1 MTICDY
7 GYVEGFLYCED
18 SGWWLQVLSF
28 RHPAS
33 ARFSLATPTARY
45 QFFWTK
51 VMKLGDRTGIVQLR
65 HLLCSKGTR
74 ILELLPGLH
83 QADMQSSDSSAF
95 YDCQESFPWQSHVC
109 GYDVAADKWC
119 MLGLCQSARRQKS
132 SGFTTTP
139 AWQQSPPLV
148 KYVLEFAH
156 LVNLPFVNCVGLPR
170 QLTKAVTSPGSAE
183 LALVKHT
190 ISMHVTHHF
199 DHCVLN

>member
-1 MTICDY
+1 MLEDFYTAKILDDDY
-7 GYVEGFLYCED
+7 KFSV
-18 SGWWLQVLSF
+18 SGIQPQLDLAWLPRQ
-28 RHPAS
+28 PDI
-33 ARFSLATPTARY
+33 RY

-51 VMKLGDRTGIVQLR
+51 VMKLGDGTGIVQLR

-83 QADMQSSDSSAF
+83 QADMQSSAF

-109 GYDVAADKWC
+109 GSDGAADKWC

-148 KYVLEFAH
+148 KYIEFAH
-156 LVNLPFVNCVGLPR
+156 QRQSWLRSVVEVVGLPR
-170 QLTKAVTSPGSAE
+170 QLTKEVTSPGSTE
-183 LALVKHT
+183 LAWEKHT